1 MVLGVL
7 SFVYSAF
14 RIPVKTEDVVEHVLM
29 FCGCCFCR
37 AFIVDTFS
45 LVTNEVSVS
54 LIGGERIVVSLLF
67 FFCRIRRSF
76 CRLWR

>member
-14 RIPVKTEDVVEHVLM
+14 RISVKTEDVVEHVLM
-29 FCGCCFCR
+29 FCGCCYCG

-45 LVTNEVSVS
+45 LVANEVD
-54 LIGGERIVVSLLF
+54 L
-67 FFCRIRRSF
+67 
-76 CRLWR
+76 

>member
-7 SFVYSAF
+7 SFVYSVF

-29 FCGCCFCR
+29 FCGCRFCR

-45 LVTNEVSVS
+45 LVTNKVD
-54 LIGGERIVVSLLF
+54 L
-67 FFCRIRRSF
+67 
-76 CRLWR
+76 